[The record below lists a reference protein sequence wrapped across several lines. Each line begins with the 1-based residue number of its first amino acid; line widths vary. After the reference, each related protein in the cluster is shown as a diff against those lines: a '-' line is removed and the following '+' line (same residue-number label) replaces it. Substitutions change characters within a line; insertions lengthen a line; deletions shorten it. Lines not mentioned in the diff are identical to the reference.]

1 MSSVLKSK
9 RGESAVQFL
18 DTARELEIYTIKT
31 CARFPKRYMF
41 LATKGIVDL
50 SRQIYNDVKA
60 ANSIYPTNAA
70 EAQLRKNYIL
80 QANCALQSLL
90 SQLDIAREFIRQND
104 ANKPIKSAV
113 YERWVEL
120 ITTEAKLLAALKQ
133 SDKERYKNLT

>member
-41 LATKGIVDL
+41 LVTKGIVDL

-70 EAQLRKNYIL
+70 
-80 QANCALQSLL
+80 
-90 SQLDIAREFIRQND
+90 D
-104 ANKPIKSAV
+104 ANLAELPRQIAALESSVKSAHHRIDGL
-113 YERWVEL
+113 ERN
-120 ITTEAKLLAALKQ
+120 INQ
-133 SDKERYKNLT
+133 S